1 LSDSTPSSNFFERLK
16 RFLPLIIFVVALLL
30 RVWGIGWGLPNE
42 SRHWSYHPD
51 EPPIYVYSRQIEPA
65 KFDFEPGFYNYGTLY
80 LTILRIAGDV
90 AVKYSGQNQEPWME
104 MGAAHVAGRW
114 INAFAGAGTAFV
126 VFLMLRRRVGDIGGL
141 FGSLLVA
148 FAPGFVIHSRFQT
161 VDVFATFLL
170 ALSAHFALKLLPD
183 SNSDPPI
190 LDGRAFLKFA
200 IWSGVFAGLSAATKY
215 TGILGLVTLFVAIYF
230 SKSLEKPKLAIAGF
244 ATSIVAFLLVEPG
257 VFLNWPKFWADF
269 SYEMQHTSEGHG
281 VVFSGLPTGFV
292 WHLYNLVVGVGPI
305 LVAMGLGGLLIAMFK
320 KDRGAIAVG
329 ALFLIYYVLIGRAE
343 VMFLRYTFPLLIG
356 LAYGFGWLVKWSGEK
371 KGWSTAIPVLGI
383 AGLGGLFGG
392 GLATAATSGLW
403 MAGKDPRD
411 EAVDYIRSKAT
422 ATTTVGLVADPWYS
436 TPPFYF
442 DTGAPRYIP
451 FSLRHQAMLQNESP
465 KLLRYVPSFA
475 DERYDWDTRLFDLK
489 PDYIIF
495 SSSNTEG
502 VDRLRYKTEMSDVE
516 RLLKDRFVAFTE
528 TLVKDYSLEAKFGG
542 ISGPSGDQRTW
553 GIHDMDYVRPLIWIW
568 KRKGP

>member
-1 LSDSTPSSNFFERLK
+1 MSETNASPSLVEKLK
-16 RFLPLIIFVVALLL
+16 RLLPLIVFVIALLV
-30 RVWGIGWGLPNE
+30 RIWGIGWGLPNE
-42 SRHWSYHPD
+42 NRHWSYHPD

-65 KFDFEPGFYNYGTLY
+65 KFDFEPGFYNYGTFY
-80 LTILRIAGDV
+80 LTLLRIAGDV
-90 AVKYSGQNQEPWME
+90 AVKYSGQTEEPWME

-114 INAFAGAGTAFV
+114 INAFAGAGTALV
-126 VFLMLRRRVGDIGGL
+126 VFLMLRRRVGEIGAV

-170 ALSAHFALKLLPD
+170 ALSAHFALRLLPD
-183 SNSDPPI
+183 SDSDPPI
-190 LDGRAFLKFA
+190 LDGRAFLKTV

-215 TGILGLVTLFVAIYF
+215 TGILGLITLFAAIYF
-230 SKSLEKPKLAIAGF
+230 SKSLDKPKLAIVGLV
-244 ATSIVAFLLVEPG
+244 TSIVAFLLAVPG

-269 SYEMQHTSEGHG
+269 TYEMQHTSEGHG
-281 VVFSGLPTGFV
+281 VVFAGLPSGFV
-292 WHLYNLVVGVGPI
+292 WHVYNLIVGVGPI
-305 LVAMGLGGLLIAMFK
+305 LVAMGLIGLLIAIFK

-329 ALFLIYYVLIGRAE
+329 ALFLFYYLLIGRAE

-356 LAYGFGWLVKWSGEK
+356 LAYGFGWLVYWSRER
-371 KGWSTAIPVLGI
+371 KGWSMAIPVLGMV
-383 AGLGGLFGG
+383 GLGGLFGG
-392 GLATAATSGLW
+392 GLASAATSGLW

-411 EAVDYIRSKAT
+411 EAVDYIRSKST

-451 FSLRHQAMLQNESP
+451 FQLRHQAMLQAEGP
-465 KLLRYVPSFA
+465 KLLRFVPSHE
-475 DERYDWDTRLFDLK
+475 DERYDWDTRLLDLK
-489 PDYIIF
+489 PDYVIF

-502 VDRLRYKTEMSDVE
+502 VDRLRYQNDMSDIE
-516 RLLKDRFVAFTE
+516 RLLRDRFVAFTE
-528 TLVKDYSLEAKFGG
+528 LLVKEYSLDAKFGG
-542 ISGPSGDQRTW
+542 IVGPGGEQKVT

-568 KRKGP
+568 KRKEL